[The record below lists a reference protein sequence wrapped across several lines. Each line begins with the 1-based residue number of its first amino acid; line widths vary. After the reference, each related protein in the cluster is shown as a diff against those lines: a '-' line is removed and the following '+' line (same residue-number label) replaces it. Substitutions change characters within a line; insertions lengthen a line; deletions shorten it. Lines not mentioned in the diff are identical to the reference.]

1 MTEQAIRAGWE
12 VPVRACCGNL
22 RWALLEAI
30 ESMPAGAH
38 VAALRWGPAEI
49 PLDLRVGDIAS
60 ARAVEVVLDAATR
73 SLGPSAS
80 CYAGRGALVI
90 DVGGPG

>member
-1 MTEQAIRAGWE
+1 MTEQAVRARRD
-12 VPVRACCGNL
+12 VPFRACCGKL

-30 ESMPAGAH
+30 DALPAGAH

-49 PLDLRVGDIAS
+49 PLDLRVGDVPAGS
-60 ARAVEVVLDAATR
+60 AVEVIMGAAKR
-73 SLGPSAS
+73 SLGPGAA
-80 CYAGRGALVI
+80 CYAGSGALVI